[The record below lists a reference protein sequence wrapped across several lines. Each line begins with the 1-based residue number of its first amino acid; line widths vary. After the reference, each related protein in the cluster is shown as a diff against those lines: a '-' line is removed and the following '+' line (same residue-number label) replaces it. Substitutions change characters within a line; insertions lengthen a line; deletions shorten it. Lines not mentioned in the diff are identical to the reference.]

1 MASKSHVSMMGWT
14 MAANSEGGRYPW
26 RYRKIILNVMKQFE
40 F

>member
-26 RYRKIILNVMKQFE
+26 LYRKNNSECNETI
-40 F
+40 